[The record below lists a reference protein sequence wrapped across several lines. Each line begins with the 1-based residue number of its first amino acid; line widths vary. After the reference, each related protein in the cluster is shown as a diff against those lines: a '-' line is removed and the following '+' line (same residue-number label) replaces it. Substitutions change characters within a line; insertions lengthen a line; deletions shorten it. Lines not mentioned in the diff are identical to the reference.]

1 VRAKKL
7 IDMAENDE
15 VCIDAEEYA
24 AFAEAMRELATRYIS
39 VDDIR
44 EKRGCWIS
52 SIDLLVQ
59 LLKRLPDPNPP
70 AQRMLWDLIAALVDL
85 NAGRSVALLKPEPPS
100 EELREKKRTRK
111 QLNQSR
117 DGFIYHLNLGYLCA
131 FVDLY
136 VQRAGLSEVEAA
148 RRAVRAAQ
156 KTGVKLPKVKHS
168 QRSDSDRL
176 LDWRARFR
184 SSRDKTEAAITARI
198 ADGLVRARF
207 DQIKSDR
214 PDGDDERIVDA
225 MIKNEWIPSMG
236 KKVR

>member
-1 VRAKKL
+1 VAAVAKP
-7 IDMAENDE
+7 DE
-15 VCIDAEEYA
+15 VCIDSEEYA
-24 AFAEAMRELATRYIS
+24 LFSNGLTELSERYIAI
-39 VDDIR
+39 DDIR

-52 SIDLLVQ
+52 TIDLLVQ
-59 LLKRLPDPNPP
+59 LLSRLPDPSSP
-70 AQRMLWDLIAALVDL
+70 AQRMLWELIGSLVDL
-85 NAGRSVALLKPEPPS
+85 NAGRHVALLKPKPPS
-100 EELREKKRTRK
+100 EEMREKKGSGVKLRLSK
-111 QLNQSR
+111 

-136 VQRAGLSEVEAA
+136 VQRAGLSEVEAV
-148 RRAVRAAQ
+148 RRAVRAAN
-156 KTGVKLPKVKHS
+156 KTGVKLPKVKGRS

-225 MIKNEWIPSMG
+225 MIKNEWIPSMD